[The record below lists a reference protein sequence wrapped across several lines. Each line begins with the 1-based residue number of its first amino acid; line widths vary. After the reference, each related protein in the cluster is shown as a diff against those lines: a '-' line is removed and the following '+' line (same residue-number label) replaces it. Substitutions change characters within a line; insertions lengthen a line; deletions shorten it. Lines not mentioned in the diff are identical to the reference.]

1 MVSSVPVTRPVHVAP
16 PAATT
21 LFHGLVDD
29 AGLFPPEE
37 LDMAAAVAR
46 HRRDQEQGSP
56 VLSHRFVVPAGR
68 LPELQRLLTSS
79 DRFAVSVI
87 TEATVA
93 SVGRVTTL
101 VAADHRLDLA
111 SVEATLPAD
120 WWSDPAGVTDALGQ
134 LPTGTPVF
142 VEIPV
147 RGDIEPAFDLVQ
159 KQGWSAKIRCGGI
172 RSELFPSTGQL
183 AAAITACAARGLA
196 FKATAGLHHAIRYRD
211 PATGFTHHGFL
222 NILLAVT
229 RAVSGAGTELVTGAL
244 KTADPA
250 VLDTETTT
258 VDPATAARAREL
270 FVSYGSCS
278 TSDPINDLT
287 ALNLLS

>member
-1 MVSSVPVTRPVHVAP
+1 M
-16 PAATT
+16 
-21 LFHGLVDD
+21 
-29 AGLFPPEE
+29 
-37 LDMAAAVAR
+37 
-46 HRRDQEQGSP
+46 
-56 VLSHRFVVPAGR
+56 
-68 LPELQRLLTSS
+68 
-79 DRFAVSVI
+79 SVI
-87 TEATVA
+87 TEATFA
-93 SVGRVTTL
+93 SVGRVTAL
-101 VAADHRLDLA
+101 VAADDRLELA
-111 SVEATLPAD
+111 GVEATLLTD
-120 WWSDPAGVTDALGQ
+120 WRSDPAVVTDALRQ
-134 LPTGTPVF
+134 LPTDTPVF

-147 RGDIEPAFDLVQ
+147 RGDIEPALDLLQ
-159 KQGWSAKIRCGGI
+159 QQGWSAKIRCGGI

-183 AAAITACAARGLA
+183 AAAITACAARGIA

-229 RAVSGAGTELVTGAL
+229 RAVSGADTELVIDAL
-244 KTADPA
+244 ESTDPA
-250 VLDTETTT
+250 VLDTETAA

>member
-1 MVSSVPVTRPVHVAP
+1 MVSFLPVSRPAQ
-16 PAATT
+16 AARA
-21 LFHGLVDD
+21 LFSALVDD

-37 LDMAAAVAR
+37 LDMASAVAR
-46 HRRDQEQGSP
+46 HRCDRSAGSP

-68 LPELQRLLTSS
+68 LPELQSLLTSS
-79 DRFAVSVI
+79 DRFAASVI
-87 TEATVA
+87 TEATFA
-93 SVGRVTTL
+93 SVSRVTAL
-101 VAADHRLDLA
+101 VAADGRLELA
-111 SVEATLPAD
+111 GVEATLLTD
-120 WWSDPAGVTDALGQ
+120 WRSDPAVVTDALGQ
-134 LPTGTPVF
+134 FPNETAVF

-147 RGDIEPAFDLVQ
+147 RGDIKPALDLLQ
-159 KQGWSAKIRCGGI
+159 KRGWSAKIRCGGI

-183 AAAITACAARGLA
+183 ADAITACAARGIA

-211 PATGFTHHGFL
+211 PVTGFTHHGFL

-229 RAVSGAGTELVTGAL
+229 RAVSGADTQLVTDAL
-244 KTADPA
+244 ETTDPA
-250 VLDTETTT
+250 VLVTETTA

-287 ALNLLS
+287 ALNLLT